1 VIGVVWALAVVSM
14 VSIIM
19 YGIYRTCR
27 IFDDN
32 TLKLREVTRERDRLV
47 NDSMDLMTKVKR
59 LEAELEREKARIHEA
74 DDA

>member
-1 VIGVVWALAVVSM
+1 MIGVVWALAVVSM
-14 VSIIM
+14 IAIIM
-19 YGIYRTCR
+19 YGIYRTAR